1 VHAPATEPI
10 GTGRTTPRIV
20 QIVPASG
27 WILELPETDPETG
40 YRGTVKVR
48 VMAFALCEDE
58 RGATSVLPVTRTG
71 QLSDP
76 AYLLHEADAAVMSK
90 YQKKKRSA
98 AIATD
103 GAEVAGAG
111 HAPASPM
118 YWQLPPD
125 VLAAGNGP
133 GSAVVTAMYEDDH
146 DAAHGPGDDDAVDP
160 VSLASARRMS
170 AALLAWLAEL
180 LARHPNGVVRE
191 IRAQLRWLDGV
202 LEQGRR
208 PTATELGAMRF
219 DDPALVAIDR
229 SLAAALCDL
238 LKECEEL

>member
-1 VHAPATEPI
+1 M
-10 GTGRTTPRIV
+10 TPRIV

-103 GAEVAGAG
+103 APEAAGAAG
-111 HAPASPM
+111 AAHAPASPR

-133 GSAVVTAMYEDDH
+133 RSALATATYEDTDL
-146 DAAHGPGDDDAVDP
+146 DAAHGPIDDDAVDP

-170 AALLAWLAEL
+170 TALLAWLAEL
-180 LARHPNGVVRE
+180 LVRHPDGVVRE

-208 PTATELGAMRF
+208 PTATELSAMRF
-219 DDPALVAIDR
+219 DDPELVAIDR

-238 LKECEEL
+238 LEECQEL

>member
-1 VHAPATEPI
+1 M
-10 GTGRTTPRIV
+10 TPRIV

-40 YRGTVKVR
+40 YCGTVKVR

-98 AIATD
+98 TIAAD
-103 GAEVAGAG
+103 VSEAAGAG
-111 HAPASPM
+111 GAPASPT

-125 VLAAGNGP
+125 VLAAGSGSGSGVATAVP
-133 GSAVVTAMYEDDH
+133 GTDH
-146 DAAHGPGDDDAVDP
+146 ETLRGHGDDDAVDP
-160 VSLASARRMS
+160 VSLASARRTS
-170 AALLAWLAEL
+170 TALLAWLAEL
-180 LARHPNGVVRE
+180 LVRHPNGVVRE

-238 LKECEEL
+238 LEECEEL